1 MCSCEF
7 APLLKILHPVLSS
20 VFCESFH
27 LERLLSHTL
36 NVCHRAFSFLR
47 NCIHSQLFN
56 VNEAHFVFKWTVARM
71 ENRAVW
77 S

>member
-27 LERLLSHTL
+27 LERLLCHTL
-36 NVCHRAFSFLR
+36 NVCLRAFSFLR

-56 VNEAHFVFKWTVARM
+56 VNKADFAFKWTVARM